1 MEFSDNVNYVVL
13 SNNADKKFMS
23 MFGMYQV
30 IDVLSFEKLKNTL
43 EMFPSK
49 RVVFNESL
57 SVLSNKEKKEIF
69 DLLDKQNINYVN
81 VTSNIEDSLFGDYV
95 IVYDEDIKVLEGNRD
110 VVLKNEK
117 ILKKLGFGVPFVVD
131 LSIQLMYY
139 DILDKVYY
147 DVDNLLEA
155 LWN

>member
-13 SNNADKKFMS
+13 SNNVDKKFMS
-23 MFGMYQV
+23 KFGVYQI
-30 IDVLSFEKLKNTL
+30 IDVLPFEKLKNNL

-49 RVVFNESL
+49 RAIFNESL
-57 SVLSNKEKKEIF
+57 SSLSNKEKKEIF
-69 DLLDKQNINYVN
+69 DLLYKQNINYVN
-81 VTSNIEDSLFGDYV
+81 VTSNIEDALFGDYI
-95 IVYDEDIKVLEGNRD
+95 IVYDEDMKVLEGNKEM
-110 VVLKNEK
+110 VLKNEK
-117 ILKKLGFGVPFVVD
+117 LLKKLGFGVPFVVD

-139 DILDKVYY
+139 DILDKVYF

>member
-1 MEFSDNVNYVVL
+1 MEFSDNVNYVIL

-95 IVYDEDIKVLEGNRD
+95 IAYDEESKVFEGNRD

-117 ILKKLGFGVPFVVD
+117 LLKKLGFGVPFVVD

>member
-13 SNNADKKFMS
+13 SNNVDKKFMS
-23 MFGMYQV
+23 NFGVYQI
-30 IDVLSFEKLKNTL
+30 IDVLPFEKLKNNL

-49 RVVFNESL
+49 RVIFNESL
-57 SVLSNKEKKEIF
+57 SSLSNKEKKEIF

-81 VTSNIEDSLFGDYV
+81 VTSNIEDALFGDYI
-95 IVYDEDIKVLEGNRD
+95 IVYDEDMKVLEGNKE

-117 ILKKLGFGVPFVVD
+117 LLKKLGFGVPFVVD

-139 DILDKVYY
+139 DILDKVYF

>member
-13 SNNADKKFMS
+13 SNNVDKKFMS
-23 MFGMYQV
+23 KFGVYQI
-30 IDVLSFEKLKNTL
+30 IDVLPFEKLKNNL

-49 RVVFNESL
+49 RVIFNESL
-57 SVLSNKEKKEIF
+57 SSLSNKEKKEIF

-81 VTSNIEDSLFGDYV
+81 VTSNIEDALFGDYI
-95 IVYDEDIKVLEGNRD
+95 IVYDEDMEVLEGNKE
-110 VVLKNEK
+110 VVLKNDK
-117 ILKKLGFGVPFVVD
+117 LLKKLGFGVPFVVD

-139 DILDKVYY
+139 DILDKVYF

>member
-13 SNNADKKFMS
+13 SNNVDKKFMS
-23 MFGMYQV
+23 KFGVYQI
-30 IDVLSFEKLKNTL
+30 IDVLPFEILKNNL

-49 RVVFNESL
+49 RVIFNESL
-57 SVLSNKEKKEIF
+57 SSLSNKEKKEIF

-81 VTSNIEDSLFGDYV
+81 VTSNIEDALFGDYI
-95 IVYDEDIKVLEGNRD
+95 IVYDEDMKVLEGNKE

-117 ILKKLGFGVPFVVD
+117 LLKKLGFGVPFVVD

-139 DILDKVYY
+139 DILDKVYF

>member
-49 RVVFNESL
+49 IVVFNESL

-95 IVYDEDIKVLEGNRD
+95 IVYDEDMKVLEGNMEM
-110 VVLKNEK
+110 VLKNEK

-139 DILDKVYY
+139 DILDRVYY

>member
-13 SNNADKKFMS
+13 SNNVDKKFMS
-23 MFGMYQV
+23 EFGVYQI
-30 IDVLSFEKLKNTL
+30 IDVLPFEKLKNNL

-49 RVVFNESL
+49 RVIFNESL
-57 SVLSNKEKKEIF
+57 SSLSNKEKKEIF

-81 VTSNIEDSLFGDYV
+81 VTSNIEDALFGDYI
-95 IVYDEDIKVLEGNRD
+95 IVYDEDMKVLEGNKE

-117 ILKKLGFGVPFVVD
+117 LLKKLGFGVPFVVD

-139 DILDKVYY
+139 DILDKVYF

>member
-13 SNNADKKFMS
+13 SNNVDKKFMS
-23 MFGMYQV
+23 KFGVYQI
-30 IDVLSFEKLKNTL
+30 IDVLPFEKLKNNL

-49 RVVFNESL
+49 RVIFNESL
-57 SVLSNKEKKEIF
+57 GSLSNKEKKEIF

-81 VTSNIEDSLFGDYV
+81 VTSNIEDALFGDYI
-95 IVYDEDIKVLEGNRD
+95 IVYDEDMKVLEGNKE

-117 ILKKLGFGVPFVVD
+117 LLKKLGFGVPFVVD

-139 DILDKVYY
+139 DILDKVYF

>member
-13 SNNADKKFMS
+13 SNNVDKKFMS
-23 MFGMYQV
+23 KFGVYQI
-30 IDVLSFEKLKNTL
+30 IDILPFEKLKNTL

-49 RVVFNESL
+49 NVVLSDSL
-57 SVLSNKEKKEIF
+57 SGLSNKEKKEILE
-69 DLLDKQNINYVN
+69 LLNKQNIHYIN
-81 VTSNIEDSLFGDYV
+81 VTSNVEDALFGDYV
-95 IVYDEDIKVLEGNRD
+95 IVYDEDMKVLEGNMEM
-110 VVLKNEK
+110 VLKNEK

-131 LSIQLMYY
+131 LAIQLMYY
-139 DILDKVYY
+139 DILDRVYF

>member
-23 MFGMYQV
+23 KFGVYQI
-30 IDVLSFEKLKNTL
+30 IDILPFEKLKNTL

-49 RVVFNESL
+49 NVVLSDSL
-57 SVLSNKEKKEIF
+57 SGLSNKEKKEILE
-69 DLLDKQNINYVN
+69 LLNKQNIHYIN
-81 VTSNIEDSLFGDYV
+81 VTSNVEDALFGDYV
-95 IVYDEDIKVLEGNRD
+95 IVYDEDMKVLEGNMEM
-110 VVLKNEK
+110 VLKNEK

-139 DILDKVYY
+139 DILDRVYF

>member
-23 MFGMYQV
+23 KFGVYQI
-30 IDVLSFEKLKNTL
+30 IDILPFEKLKNTL

-49 RVVFNESL
+49 SVVLSDSL
-57 SVLSNKEKKEIF
+57 SGLSNKEKKEILE
-69 DLLDKQNINYVN
+69 LLNKQNIHYIN
-81 VTSNIEDSLFGDYV
+81 VTSNVEDALFGDYV
-95 IVYDEDIKVLEGNRD
+95 IVYDEDMKVLEGNMEM
-110 VVLKNEK
+110 VLKNEK

-139 DILDKVYY
+139 DILDRVYF

>member
-13 SNNADKKFMS
+13 SNNVDKKFMS
-23 MFGMYQV
+23 NFGVYQI
-30 IDVLSFEKLKNTL
+30 IDVLPFEKLKNNL

-57 SVLSNKEKKEIF
+57 SSLSNKEKKEIF

-81 VTSNIEDSLFGDYV
+81 VTSNIEDALFGDYI
-95 IVYDEDIKVLEGNRD
+95 IVYDEDMKVLEGNKE

-117 ILKKLGFGVPFVVD
+117 LLKKLGFGVPFVVD

-139 DILDKVYY
+139 DILDKVYF

>member
-95 IVYDEDIKVLEGNRD
+95 IVYDEDMKVLEGNRD

-139 DILDKVYY
+139 DILDRVYY

>member
-13 SNNADKKFMS
+13 SNNVDKKFMS
-23 MFGMYQV
+23 KFGVYQI
-30 IDVLSFEKLKNTL
+30 IDVLPFEKLKNNL

-49 RVVFNESL
+49 RVIFNESL
-57 SVLSNKEKKEIF
+57 SSLSNKEKKEIF

-81 VTSNIEDSLFGDYV
+81 VTSNIEDALFGDYI
-95 IVYDEDIKVLEGNRD
+95 IVYDEDMKVLEGNKE
-110 VVLKNEK
+110 VVLKNEEL
-117 ILKKLGFGVPFVVD
+117 LKKLGFGVPFVVD

-139 DILDKVYY
+139 DILDKVYF

>member
-13 SNNADKKFMS
+13 SNNVDKKFMS
-23 MFGMYQV
+23 KFGVYQI
-30 IDVLSFEKLKNTL
+30 IDVLPFEKLKNNL

-69 DLLDKQNINYVN
+69 DLLNKQNINYVN
-81 VTSNIEDSLFGDYV
+81 VTSNIEDALLGDYI
-95 IVYDEDIKVLEGNRD
+95 IVYDEDMKVLEGNKE

-117 ILKKLGFGVPFVVD
+117 LLKKLGFGVPFVVD

-139 DILDKVYY
+139 DILDKVYF

>member
-23 MFGMYQV
+23 KFGVYQI
-30 IDVLSFEKLKNTL
+30 IDILPFEKLKNTL

-49 RVVFNESL
+49 NVVLSDSL
-57 SVLSNKEKKEIF
+57 SGLSNKEKKEILE
-69 DLLDKQNINYVN
+69 LLNKQNIHYIN
-81 VTSNIEDSLFGDYV
+81 VTSNVEDALFGDYV
-95 IVYDEDIKVLEGNRD
+95 IVYDEDMKVLEGNMEM
-110 VVLKNEK
+110 VLKNEK

-131 LSIQLMYY
+131 LAIQLMYY
-139 DILDKVYY
+139 DILDRVYF

>member
-13 SNNADKKFMS
+13 SNNVDKKFMS
-23 MFGMYQV
+23 KFGVYQI
-30 IDVLSFEKLKNTL
+30 IDVLPFEKLKNNL

-49 RVVFNESL
+49 RVIFNESL
-57 SVLSNKEKKEIF
+57 SSLSNKEKKEIF

-81 VTSNIEDSLFGDYV
+81 VTSNIEDALFGDYI
-95 IVYDEDIKVLEGNRD
+95 IVYDEDMKVLEGNKE

-117 ILKKLGFGVPFVVD
+117 LFKKLGFGVPFVVD

-139 DILDKVYY
+139 DILDKVYF

>member
-13 SNNADKKFMS
+13 SNNVDKKFMS
-23 MFGMYQV
+23 KFGVYQI
-30 IDVLSFEKLKNTL
+30 IDVLPFEKLKNNL

-49 RVVFNESL
+49 RVIFNESL
-57 SVLSNKEKKEIF
+57 SSLSNKEKKEIF

-81 VTSNIEDSLFGDYV
+81 VTSNIEDALFGDYI
-95 IVYDEDIKVLEGNRD
+95 IVYDEDMKVLEGNKEM
-110 VVLKNEK
+110 VLKSEK
-117 ILKKLGFGVPFVVD
+117 LLKKLGFGVPFVVD

-139 DILDKVYY
+139 DILDKVYF